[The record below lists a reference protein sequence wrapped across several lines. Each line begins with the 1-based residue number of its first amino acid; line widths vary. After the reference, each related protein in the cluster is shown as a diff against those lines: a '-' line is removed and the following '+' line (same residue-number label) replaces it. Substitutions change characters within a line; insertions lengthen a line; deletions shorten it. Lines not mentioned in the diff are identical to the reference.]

1 MQKKKLAKENKN
13 HPESWNPER
22 DTLNLCISGSILF
35 IHLENLQCNKVI
47 QYLQLCVY
55 KTGP

>member
-1 MQKKKLAKENKN
+1 MQKKKLTKENKN

-22 DTLNLCISGSILF
+22 DALNLCVSGSILF

-47 QYLQLCVY
+47 QRLQLCVY
-55 KTGP
+55 EA